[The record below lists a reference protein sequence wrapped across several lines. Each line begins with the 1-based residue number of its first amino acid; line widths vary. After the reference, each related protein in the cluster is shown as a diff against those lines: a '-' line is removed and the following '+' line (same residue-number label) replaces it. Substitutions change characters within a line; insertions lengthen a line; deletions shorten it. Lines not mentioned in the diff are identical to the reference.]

1 VSDAKERGYILIY
14 PAAARTCVCILDRNE
29 EQGVVVDDGVADQ
42 PGALVPD
49 LALSIRET

>member
-1 VSDAKERGYILIY
+1 VSDVEERGYVLIY
-14 PAAARTCVCILDRNE
+14 PSAARTFVGGLDRNE
-29 EQGVVVDDGVADQ
+29 EQGVVVDDRVADQ